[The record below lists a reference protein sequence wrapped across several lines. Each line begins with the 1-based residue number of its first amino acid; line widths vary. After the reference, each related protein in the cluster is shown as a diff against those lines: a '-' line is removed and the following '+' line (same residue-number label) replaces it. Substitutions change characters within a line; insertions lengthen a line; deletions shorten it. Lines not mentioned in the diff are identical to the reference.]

1 MQPTERHNV
10 ELLLKR
16 AYEKPARSDG
26 FRVLVDRLWP
36 RGVSKVTLRLDMW
49 AKTVSPSTAL
59 RKWFGH
65 DPERWQEFGKRY
77 KAELKES
84 EAREAIAAI
93 VDRAKHARTITLV
106 YGAKDT
112 EHNEAVV
119 LRGILKRRMRSRKA
133 TTSSG
138 DKS

>member
-1 MQPTERHNV
+1 M

-36 RGVSKVTLRLDMW
+36 RGVSKVNLRLDMW
-49 AKTVSPSTAL
+49 AKAVSPSTAL

-65 DPERWQEFGKRY
+65 DPKRWKEFGRRY
-77 KAELKES
+77 KSELKEP
-84 EAREAIAAI
+84 EAREALAAI
-93 VDRAKHARTITLV
+93 VDHAKHARTITLV

-119 LRGILKRRMRSRKA
+119 LRGILQRRLRSKKA
-133 TTSSG
+133 TTRTG
-138 DKS
+138 DTS